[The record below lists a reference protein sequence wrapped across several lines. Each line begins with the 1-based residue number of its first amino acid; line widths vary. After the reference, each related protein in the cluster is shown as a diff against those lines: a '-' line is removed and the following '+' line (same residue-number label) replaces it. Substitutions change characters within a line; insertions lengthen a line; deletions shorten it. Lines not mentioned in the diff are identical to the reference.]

1 MTTTLTQPASPTVQV
16 RGLAAHPV
24 AASFVAGL
32 VLHLLWW
39 LVLANSGGDI
49 AAQDAWAEFARA
61 HPGSAYNLS
70 WYGGMH
76 AASYSLI
83 SPFVMAALGV
93 RTTMVIAGA
102 ISSALLALLL
112 VPSLVSLFGSWNWK
126 LPDRVARLLR
136 VPPSP
141 AVREPGAAATGIPSQ
156 ADEPQ
161 PLASG

>member
-76 AASYSLI
+76 SASYSLI
-83 SPFVMAALGV
+83 SPFVMAAIGV

-102 ISSALLALLL
+102 ISSALLALLIVRSREVTNPLLPALVGAVSLVGNAVSGRVTL
-112 VPSLVSLFGSWNWK
+112 VP
-126 LPDRVARLLR
+126 
-136 VPPSP
+136 
-141 AVREPGAAATGIPSQ
+141 TGEGMSQ
-156 ADEPQ
+156 HSSTPTV
-161 PLASG
+161 